1 MGVDGGVLQ
10 SIAHSTCSGKRAV
23 RALTYAFRRHWRRR
37 IEHTWTNDI
46 SNGALLLVQ
55 GGGIMSRYLLVFA
68 VLVAIANIALNY
80 LAARIAATA
89 VGWQS
94 MFSTPR
100 FALMFVVGLASLVF
114 MSTLYFLE
122 KSSIRY
128 GKRRTSHGRDFHY
141 GRHPYWLFYCRE
153 PSTLVRMGNPGA
165 DPNLSTCSSLIY
177 DAVDLVEREWAPGW
191 LKFLHCRS
199 TDSRRALSA
208 SEARRP
214 ACNANSQHA
223 CVGWLR
229 GISEVQL
236 LLCLQCSVC
245 SKLQNENTERAVRGA
260 HNWNKW
266 IDDFSA

>member
-122 KSSIRY
+122 KSSI
-128 GKRRTSHGRDFHY
+128 GMANGVLLMGVTSIMGGTLIGYFIAGSRVHWSEWVILGLILIF
-141 GRHPYWLFYCRE
+141 L
-153 PSTLVRMGNPGA
+153 LVRHLFTT
-165 DPNLSTCSSLIY
+165 LSI
-177 DAVDLVEREWAPGW
+177 
-191 LKFLHCRS
+191 
-199 TDSRRALSA
+199 
-208 SEARRP
+208 
-214 ACNANSQHA
+214 
-223 CVGWLR
+223 
-229 GISEVQL
+229 
-236 LLCLQCSVC
+236 
-245 SKLQNENTERAVRGA
+245 
-260 HNWNKW
+260 
-266 IDDFSA
+266 